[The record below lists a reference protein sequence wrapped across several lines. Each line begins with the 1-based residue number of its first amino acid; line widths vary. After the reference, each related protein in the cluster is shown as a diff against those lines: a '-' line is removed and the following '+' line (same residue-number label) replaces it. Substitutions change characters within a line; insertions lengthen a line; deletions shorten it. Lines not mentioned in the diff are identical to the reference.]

1 VQPGL
6 PVFFILSLTGLLKG
20 FIIVSIMRNNEK
32 INKMPLAPLTPE
44 EARYFELQA
53 DICQTLAN
61 PKRLQILTMLKHGEL
76 SVGAMV
82 EALGIAKPNLSQ
94 HLAVMRQK
102 GILATRREGTTIYY
116 RLATP
121 HMVEACRVMRQV
133 LLEALAER
141 GSLTRE
147 AAADPTG
154 ITGQVDQLAKLSK

>member
-1 VQPGL
+1 M
-6 PVFFILSLTGLLKG
+6 I
-20 FIIVSIMRNNEK
+20 RNNEK
-32 INKMPLAPLTPE
+32 TDNVVKVPSAAE
-44 EARYFELQA
+44 EARFFELQA

-61 PKRLQILTMLKHGEL
+61 PKRLQILNLLKNGEL

-82 EALGIAKPNLSQ
+82 AALEVAKPNLSQ

-121 HMVEACRVMRQV
+121 HIVEACRVMRQV

-141 GSLTRE
+141 GSLARE
-147 AAADPTG
+147 LPTERPEGTVAADQP
-154 ITGQVDQLAKLSK
+154 VV

>member
-1 VQPGL
+1 M
-6 PVFFILSLTGLLKG
+6 
-20 FIIVSIMRNNEK
+20 MRNNEK
-32 INKMPLAPLTPE
+32 IETPENIPASAE

-61 PKRLQILTMLKHGEL
+61 PKRLQILNLLKNGEL

-82 EALGIAKPNLSQ
+82 AALEIAKPNLSQ

-121 HMVEACRVMRQV
+121 HIVEACRVMRQV

-141 GSLTRE
+141 GFLSRE
-147 AAADPTG
+147 LPEEQTGDPVTVN
-154 ITGQVDQLAKLSK
+154 QSVR

>member
-1 VQPGL
+1 M
-6 PVFFILSLTGLLKG
+6 
-20 FIIVSIMRNNEK
+20 MRNNEK
-32 INKMPLAPLTPE
+32 IKTPENIPVSAE

-61 PKRLQILTMLKHGEL
+61 PKRLQILNLLKNGEL

-82 EALGIAKPNLSQ
+82 AALEIAKPNLSQ

-121 HMVEACRVMRQV
+121 HIVEACRVMRQV

-141 GSLTRE
+141 GSLSRE
-147 AAADPTG
+147 LPEEQTGDPVKVNQT
-154 ITGQVDQLAKLSK
+154 VR